1 MQKDENINLEV
12 TKRAFYFKGTPFFS
26 ICNFQ
31 KLMLVLLQHNKQNHS
46 RLKYCPLLNGHT

>member
-1 MQKDENINLEV
+1 MQKDENINFEA